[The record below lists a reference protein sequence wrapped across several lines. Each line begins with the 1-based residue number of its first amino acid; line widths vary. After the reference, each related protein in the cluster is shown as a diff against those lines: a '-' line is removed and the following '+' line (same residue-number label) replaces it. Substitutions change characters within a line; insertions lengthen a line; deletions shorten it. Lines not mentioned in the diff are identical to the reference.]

1 MTTPISRVLATNES
15 ITSKYAQRE
24 VSAIIQ
30 PFSGTAFPPLAII
43 VDNIILNV
51 DRNIGLRLES
61 LPHLGLSNAKYWELK
76 QFFEEPIVFAALK
89 ISLKKNPNLILITSP
104 KSLPYCY
111 ICLAFFEIML

>member
-30 PFSGTAFPPLAII
+30 PFSGTAVPPLAII

-76 QFFEEPIVFAALK
+76 QFFEELIVFAALK
-89 ISLKKNPNLILITSP
+89 ISLKKKILIL
-104 KSLPYCY
+104 
-111 ICLAFFEIML
+111 F